1 MSYLVCLVLFF
12 KRFGLFQARL
22 CLSLDG
28 RGLESYFS
36 FLEVGQA
43 RIWSQ
48 KFNYMSVK
56 SFLVSDDFKVGNASF
71 ASSVN
76 LALFCGASV
85 ATAQSQRDF
94 GQVTFL
100 ARE

>member
-1 MSYLVCLVLFF
+1 
-12 KRFGLFQARL
+12 
-22 CLSLDG
+22 
-28 RGLESYFS
+28 
-36 FLEVGQA
+36 
-43 RIWSQ
+43 
-48 KFNYMSVK
+48 MSVK

>member
-1 MSYLVCLVLFF
+1 
-12 KRFGLFQARL
+12 
-22 CLSLDG
+22 
-28 RGLESYFS
+28 
-36 FLEVGQA
+36 
-43 RIWSQ
+43 
-48 KFNYMSVK
+48 MSVK
-56 SFLVSDDFKVGNASF
+56 SFLFSDDFKVGNASS
-71 ASSVN
+71 ASTVK